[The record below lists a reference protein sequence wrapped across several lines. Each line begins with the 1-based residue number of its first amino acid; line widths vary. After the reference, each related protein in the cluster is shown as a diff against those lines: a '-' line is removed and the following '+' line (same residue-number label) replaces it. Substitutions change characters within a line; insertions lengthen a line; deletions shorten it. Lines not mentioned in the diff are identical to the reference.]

1 MMKNNPNKTWARCM
15 GLVLVMALSAC
26 GGSSSPVA
34 IPGTTDTTPQPQAEP
49 VMKAPNLDQLPPQIA
64 TGSQYTVNLQVSNPS
79 SEALTLVLN
88 WGDGSAPE
96 SQEVPPDPP
105 AQVAASALP
114 SGAAANA
121 NPLNA
126 AAPQTV
132 TFTKTYNNSTSTAQA
147 YEWLAQLLN
156 PAQEILVQV
165 SGSVTVDPLPA
176 TPSLVS
182 VGTPATAIQTGL
194 GYNLVFRAED
204 TDGDLA
210 AMSLK
215 WNDESAPRLATI
227 EGSVAEA
234 SFSRTFT
241 KAATYTWTA
250 QVRDAGARISSPALT
265 GKVAVTAPV
274 QPPTPSVPTLTLS
287 GTPLST
293 VFTQTAYELAF
304 NAADKD
310 GDLKTVALRWSD
322 ETSDRTVAISGTAV
336 TGVKFSR
343 TFTQAGTFTWTAKAL
358 DAGARTSTPIT
369 TGQVVVTVPPPTDDF
384 PLPTAQTN
392 DSVKLLGQ
400 ECAGAQ
406 NGFFPMPATDDANV
420 AKRRRYVF
428 DQFLVAKADKT
439 GYDPKL
445 TFDKWLKYEVDEKK
459 KLYEYFHSFGL
470 VALMFHQGSNSTG
483 QAQTDWYNYAN
494 QIARKSV
501 GNVQYEPFQRYQM
514 MDTFMRWRCVME
526 PATEAKI
533 KDHMIKRP
541 FGGNYGTANLK
552 ILNAYTRYM
561 TGLAWPDATLP
572 NMLDSD
578 PDGSKMLARE
588 AGDAYKYTSGEW
600 ASQPYDGYNTFV
612 YLSLAQLSRDRKLA
626 AISHLAFQAAMA
638 KTASVWM
645 KGILSTY
652 SLRDYPPFKSGPGG
666 AYASHWF
673 YLGGKIPAFTLS
685 RSYLVGAAVNYA
697 LPAEILAIATDRTQ
711 PLDTPLMLY
720 AGTSKVHSHSYI
732 EKDFGVFSVRSATRD
747 GTGSTFTPGQTTPPG
762 VVWSPK
768 FGRANFWL
776 TITEDDKLT
785 EAGKGWTNSTTNEVM
800 TKRGQQWLQHK
811 GTLLMVTDNREG
823 QIPEGTPILHQIV
836 GSMPDVHSSSTAL
849 NALDTACAQTAC
861 TQSTDGQP
869 VYQLFYARDGKV
881 MMALSSSHPF
891 SMFGAKRSSKDW
903 LNESSFRIPLNFA
916 EQLAAGVAVETAD
929 YANTAGTTVAAK
941 LTNWKNEIIQKSK
954 FRFVPPSSDK
964 ERATLY
970 YTDRLGN
977 TLHKEYIWQGNA
989 PYWRTKGW
997 AFNSNPD
1004 PTPHETIN
1012 GVAVNHTLWP
1022 AANNRLV
1029 HQATVG
1035 LVPCPLYIK
1044 KTNGAWLKIWDNTNP
1059 PYTPNSACKAP
1070 T

>member
-1 MMKNNPNKTWARCM
+1 MKNIHDKTWAGCIA
-15 GLVLVMALSAC
+15 LVLSLALVAC
-26 GGSSSPVA
+26 GGASS
-34 IPGTTDTTPQPQAEP
+34 TDSNVTPQPDP
-49 VMKAPNLDQLPPQIA
+49 VMVAPDIENLPPEIA
-64 TGSQYTVNLQVSNPS
+64 TGDEYTVNLQVSNPRT
-79 SEALTLVLN
+79 ETLTLVFN
-88 WGDGSAPE
+88 WGDGSEPE
-96 SQEVPPDPP
+96 YRDVPPDTPTE
-105 AQVAASALP
+105 AGASALQ
-114 SGAAANA
+114 SGTAANA
-121 NPLNA
+121 GLLN
-126 AAPQTV
+126 AAPQTL
-132 TFTKTYNNSTSTAQA
+132 TFTKAYNNNTSTAQA

-165 SGSVTVDPLPA
+165 SGSVTVAPLPA

-204 TDGDLA
+204 TDGDLS

-215 WNDESAPRLATI
+215 WNDESEPRLATI
-227 EGSVAEA
+227 EGSLAQS
-234 SFSRTFT
+234 SFSRTF
-241 KAATYTWTA
+241 AEAGDYTWTA
-250 QVRDAGARISSPALT
+250 NARDSGERQSDALT
-265 GKVAVTAPV
+265 GQVKVTKPV
-274 QPPTPSVPTLTLS
+274 VPPTPSVPTLTVS
-287 GTPLST
+287 GTPLTT

-310 GDLKTVALRWSD
+310 GDLKTVALRWND
-322 ETSDRTVAISGTAV
+322 ETVDRTVAISGTAAN
-336 TGVKFSR
+336 GVKFSR

-358 DAGARTSTPIT
+358 DAGARASTPNR
-369 TGQVVVTVPPPTDDF
+369 TGQVVVSVPPPVDDF
-384 PLPTAQTN
+384 PLPAAQTN
-392 DSVKLLGQ
+392 DNVKLLGQ
-400 ECAGAQ
+400 ECNNKDHGFAQ
-406 NGFFPMPATDDANV
+406 NGFFPMPATDDVNV

-445 TFDKWLKYEVDEKK
+445 TFDKWLKYEVDTKK

-470 VALMFHQGSNSTG
+470 VALMFHQGKLSTG

-526 PATEAKI
+526 PATQTAI
-533 KDHMIKRP
+533 KNHMVARP

-578 PDGSKMLARE
+578 PTGYKMLLRE

-612 YLSLAQLSRDRKLA
+612 YLSLAQLSPDRKLA
-626 AISHLAFQAAMA
+626 AISHLGFQAAMV

-652 SLRDYPPFKSGPGG
+652 SLRDYPPFKTGPGG

-673 YLGGKIPAFTLS
+673 YLGGKIPGFTLS

-697 LPAEILAIATDRTQ
+697 LPPEILGIATDRTQ

-776 TITEDDKLT
+776 TITEDDQLT

-823 QIPEGTPILHQIV
+823 QIPESKPILHQIV

-849 NALDTACAQTAC
+849 NAIDTACAQTAC
-861 TQSTDGQP
+861 KESSDGQP

-881 MMALSSSHPF
+881 MIALSSSRPF
-891 SMFGAKRSSKDW
+891 TMYGAKRSDKDW
-903 LNESSFRIPLNFA
+903 LNTSSFRIPLSFS
-916 EQLAAGVAVETAD
+916 EQLAAGVAIETAD
-929 YANTAGTTVAAK
+929 YASVTGSTAVAK
-941 LTNWKNEIIQKSK
+941 LTNWKNEIIQKSN
-954 FRFVPPSSDK
+954 FRFVPPTSDK
-964 ERATLY
+964 ERSTLY

-997 AFNSNPD
+997 ASSSNPD

-1012 GVAVNHTLWP
+1012 GVAVNHTAWP

-1035 LVPCPLYIK
+1035 LVPCPLYVK
-1044 KTNGAWLKIWDNTNP
+1044 KTNGTWLKIWDDTNP